1 MVVAVKI
8 DIKQQKIKKKKKKKM
23 VGVSYNFS
31 KWYFL
36 LKIETQYK
44 IDI

>member
-8 DIKQQKIKKKKKKKM
+8 DIKQQKIKKKQKKL
-23 VGVSYNFS
+23 VAVSYNFS

-36 LKIETQYK
+36 LKTETQYK

>member
-1 MVVAVKI
+1 MLVAVKI
-8 DIKQQKIKKKKKKKM
+8 DIKQQKIKKKTKKL
-23 VGVSYNFS
+23 VAVSYNFS

>member
-8 DIKQQKIKKKKKKKM
+8 DIKQQKIKKKKKKL
-23 VGVSYNFS
+23 VAVSYNFS

>member
-8 DIKQQKIKKKKKKKM
+8 DIKQQKIKKKL
-23 VGVSYNFS
+23 VAVSYNFS

>member
-1 MVVAVKI
+1 MLVAVKI
-8 DIKQQKIKKKKKKKM
+8 DIKQQKIKKKQEKL
-23 VGVSYNFS
+23 VAVSYNFS

-36 LKIETQYK
+36 LKIETKYK